1 MKLNPNKMLCIAHR
15 GESFDAPE
23 NTLSAFRLVAQSG
36 ADGIECDIHLTGDG
50 EIVCIHDA
58 DTRRTSDAYF
68 KIAETS
74 FHELRKLDF
83 GSWKD
88 ARWRGE
94 KIPLLAELFELVKP
108 GMKVFIELKTAPSIV
123 QVLKPVLQKSA
134 LANDQIIIISFDQKT
149 IAEAKKQL
157 PHLKACWLCAYDEN
171 CHPSAEEIIAVLRRT
186 GADGVDSHCA
196 DFIDAEFVRK
206 IHDAGLEFHAW
217 TIDEPE
223 KVARFK
229 ALGVDSITSNRAGY
243 LKSIIY

>member
-1 MKLNPNKMLCIAHR
+1 MLWIAHR

-23 NTLSAFRLVAQSG
+23 NTVSAFRLAAQSG

-58 DTRRTSDAYF
+58 NTKRTSNADF
-68 KIAETS
+68 NIAETS
-74 FHELRKLDF
+74 FPELRKLDC

-88 ARWRGE
+88 AKWRGE
-94 KIPLLAELFELVKP
+94 KIPRLSELLDLITPA
-108 GMKVFIELKTAPSIV
+108 MKVFIEIKTNPKIISGLKY
-123 QVLKPVLQKSA
+123 VLRQSA
-134 LANDQIIIISFDQKT
+134 LTDNQIIIISFDQET

-157 PHLKACWLCAYDEN
+157 PRLKVCWLCAYDEN
-171 CHPSAEEIIAVLRRT
+171 RQPSAEEIITVLRRT

-206 IHDAGLEFHAW
+206 IHDAGFEFHVW

-223 KVARFK
+223 KAARFK
-229 ALGVDSITSNRAGY
+229 AMGVDSITSNRSGY